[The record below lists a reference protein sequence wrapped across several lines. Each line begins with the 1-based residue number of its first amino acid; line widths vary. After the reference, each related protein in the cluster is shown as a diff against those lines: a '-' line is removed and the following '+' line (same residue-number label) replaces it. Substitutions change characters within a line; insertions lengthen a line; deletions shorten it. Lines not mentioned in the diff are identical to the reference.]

1 MAKLPTKKEIQKK
14 KIILS
19 AVAATFVFLIIVFYL
34 IMTQS
39 GHWLVDDDEFEHVKW
54 AVVLDGQSADMERID
69 FAADLMANGKVDS
82 VLILGRRILRNR
94 SNAEFYLEDFMRLG
108 SFDSNAVF
116 IARHDDPST
125 IGEAYTII
133 PWLKRHKADTVLLIT
148 GAAAT
153 HRVKR
158 IFNVLSGESPVYLTT
173 DIHHYQYNADS
184 WYSCRE
190 SRKEWLRNWASL
202 AASYFDLLPAG
213 NLTAADSFYYK
224 PIVSAK
230 EYEAEKNPMVDLQ
243 SLLPKVKE
251 KTEEP
256 ITVDTT
262 AKDSVVKETADSTK
276 KDANKKESDNKDSAK
291 KESVKKEPTKESA
304 KESTKKDSDKKES
317 DKKES
322 STKKDSTSKK
332 DSKDSGKK

>member
-19 AVAATFVFLIIVFYL
+19 AVAAAFVLLIIVFYMV
-34 IMTQS
+34 MTRS
-39 GHWLVDDDEFEHVKW
+39 GHWLVDDDEFDHVKW

-69 FAADLMANGKVDS
+69 LAAELMASGKVDS

-94 SNAEFYLEDFMRLG
+94 SNAEFCLEDFMRLG
-108 SFDSNAVF
+108 NFDSNAVF

-133 PWLKRHKADTVLLIT
+133 PWLKLHKADTVLLIT

-173 DIHHYQYNADS
+173 DVHHYQYNADA
-184 WYSCRE
+184 WYSSRE
-190 SRKEWLRNWASL
+190 SRKEWLRNWLSL

-213 NLTAADSFYYK
+213 NLTEADSFYYK

-230 EYEAEKNPMVDLQ
+230 GYEAEKNPVVDLQ

-251 KTEEP
+251 KLEEP
-256 ITVDTT
+256 VDLP
-262 AKDSVVKETADSTK
+262 KDSVAKDTVKDTVVKDTTK
-276 KDANKKESDNKDSAK
+276 KEAEKKESDK
-291 KESVKKEPTKESA
+291 KQSD
-304 KESTKKDSDKKES
+304 KKDADKKES
-317 DKKES
+317 DKKDS
-322 STKKDSTSKK
+322 AKKDSTKSEQKK
-332 DSKDSGKK
+332 DSAKKN